1 MFKLLKK
8 ILLYIGLLIY
18 ILFFINMFRGIF
30 SVYEICQDFN
40 EVFAKGVLVVLTLIF
55 LFLALLPIIMFM
67 KFKKTVEIPE
77 IYDDKTYILYLEKIK
92 KRLARNKHLKKTDF
106 KFYEDEELL
115 PQVEEALGILDSKA
129 EELIKKTA
137 NTIFISTAISQ
148 NGFLDAFFV
157 LSSLSKMV
165 WDILHLY
172 NQRPALKEIV
182 NLYANIA
189 GTVLMAKEMEDLA
202 LLDEQLEPVINSVIG
217 GTLGTLFPGMIALT
231 NFIINS
237 VVQGSANSF
246 LALRI
251 GIMAKKYSGMRI
263 REDRKII
270 KRSATLEAC
279 ALMGSIIQSNTAFI
293 IKSFAKASKKA
304 TIDKTFDTIKK
315 GANKTNN
322 FVRDIF
328 QK

>member
-1 MFKLLKK
+1 
-8 ILLYIGLLIY
+8 
-18 ILFFINMFRGIF
+18 MFRGIF
-30 SVYEICQDFN
+30 SVYEICRGFN
-40 EVFAKGVLVVLTLIF
+40 EIFAKGVLVVLTLIF
-55 LFLALLPIIMFM
+55 LFLALLPIIVFT
-67 KFKKTVEIPE
+67 KLKKAVEIPG
-77 IYDDKTYILYLEKIK
+77 IYDNETYLLYLEKIK
-92 KRLARNKHLKKTDF
+92 KRLTKNKHLKKSNF
-106 KFYEDEELL
+106 KFYDGEDLL
-115 PQVEEALGILDSKA
+115 PQVEKALEVLDNKA
-129 EELIKKTA
+129 EEIIKKTS

-172 NQRPALKEIV
+172 NQRPAIKEIV
-182 NLYANIA
+182 NIYANIA
-189 GTVLMAKEMEDLA
+189 GTVIMAKEMEDLA

-237 VVQGSANSF
+237 VVQGSANAF
-246 LALRI
+246 LSLRI

-263 REDRKII
+263 REEKKII
-270 KRSATLEAC
+270 KRLATVEAC
-279 ALMGSIIQSNTAFI
+279 ALMGTIIQSNTAFI
-293 IKSFAKASKKA
+293 IKSFVKASKKA

-315 GANKTNN
+315 GANKTNS